1 MKVHFYLLL
10 CLVTVVFSQSTNL
23 YYHKTPFDIIP
34 GEPIEISQLL
44 FSESNIEN
52 GMLYFRNS
60 GEISYQEVE
69 MRFIDGKWVGLIPG
83 DRVTNIGIE
92 YLTVLTTGDG
102 GRIGM
107 PSVEDPFD
115 NPLIINIKT
124 KNSEILVNKTVGKAS
139 TQPNI
144 LILSP
149 ENGSF
154 QKSDE
159 LVISVSLFNAP
170 EIDQKSFQLFIDEI
184 EFTEK
189 TMIFGDVLTLVPEID
204 LGIGLHRIKILF
216 QTTYGIPLSPVE
228 WSFTTSKGI
237 SSLSESFSYKGSI
250 VRKKSSNTASTVT
263 VNEDQ
268 LNLRL
273 EAEISWAKG
282 KYLFNN
288 SSRNSKYSQPLNR
301 RSLILQIT
309 DYLRLERG
317 DVYPSISPMILD
329 GKRVNGRYTNLN
341 LNYGFGFNGIDV
353 FGKNILGFNFNG
365 NFDLKTVSGKLSETV
380 QYKKGLNNAYQLLE
394 DLVQYDDLGNRVYVF
409 SRRGY
414 TFPRKI
420 NAARLSFSLNNRY
433 KGGIHFLKAKDD
445 FEDIKTN
452 ISYNNVFSVSELI
465 TGDSITN
472 YYTIPQFIDSLINQ
486 DTIKIKTKNWNDGT
500 PEENLVFGF
509 DLETA
514 LDNRK
519 LLFQLGWNMSLTNS
533 NIWAGI
539 ASKDSL
545 DIMMDTLV
553 DGKLLDIPI
562 NDIGDFID
570 SYSDI
575 FTVNPLYMTPIIP
588 IDPIAAEES
597 QIRAILNMPS
607 SAYYIRAKASYSFNN
622 VLIEYKQL
630 GPEYKS
636 FGNPYLT
643 NNIREFTINDRLSTL
658 GRRLMFVLSYRY
670 RDNKLSDLIVN
681 PLASR
686 TFSLNTTLVPGP
698 GAPSIILNLQSIGRT
713 NGIDSVDTDQYGNYL
728 GDSRENSQALN
739 IMGSVNIPGKFEKF
753 TTTTSINISSIT
765 YKDNLSSVRESN
777 YFFPKSETQ
786 SISATFSTRFNI
798 PLRTTSSLNKTI
810 IQTPFLNSDD
820 KISIQE
826 NSWTSMSSSATY
838 LFFNNKL
845 RIRSGIDF
853 TSNGKKGDLAT
864 KLYGSKL
871 GGDWDIFDK
880 LTVTL
885 NSSIRL
891 IDNQGNKDDKRD
903 NDQDGKV
910 DELREN
916 WSMSSS
922 GINLTLGYKF

>member
-1 MKVHFYLLL
+1 MKVYFSLLL
-10 CLVTVVFSQSTNL
+10 NFITVVFSQSTNL
-23 YYHKTPFDIIP
+23 YYHKTPLDVNT
-34 GEPIEISQLL
+34 GEAVEISQLL
-44 FSESNIEN
+44 FSDLNIEK

-92 YLTVLTTGDG
+92 YLTVLTTFDG

-107 PSVEDPFD
+107 PLVEDPFI
-115 NPLIINIKT
+115 NPLIINIKPN
-124 KNSEILVNKTVGKAS
+124 KSEDSTNKKDVKTVS
-139 TQPNI
+139 QPDV

-159 LVISVSLFNAP
+159 LVISVSLFNTP
-170 EIDQKSFQLFIDEI
+170 EIDQKSFQIFIDDTD
-184 EFTEK
+184 FTEK
-189 TMIFGDVLTLVPEID
+189 TVIFGDVLSLVPEID
-204 LGIGLHRIKILF
+204 FGIGLHKIKILF
-216 QTTYGIPLSPVE
+216 QTTYGIPLTPIE
-228 WSFTTSKGI
+228 WSFTSSKGL
-237 SSLSESFSYKGSI
+237 SSLSESFSYKGTVI
-250 VRKKSSNTASTVT
+250 RKKSSNTASKVT
-263 VNEDQ
+263 LSEDQ

-273 EAEISWAKG
+273 EAEISWIKG
-282 KYLFNN
+282 KYLLKN
-288 SSRNSKYSQPLNR
+288 SSRNSKYAQPLNR
-301 RSLILQIT
+301 RSLFLQIT
-309 DYLRLERG
+309 DYLRIERG
-317 DVYPSISPMILD
+317 DIYPSISPMILD
-329 GKRVNGRYTNLN
+329 GKRVNGRYTDLD

-353 FGKNILGFNFNG
+353 FGKNFLGFDLNG
-365 NFDLKTVSGKLSETV
+365 NFELKIVSGKLSETV

-394 DLVQYDDLGNRVYVF
+394 DLVQYDEQGNRVYVLT
-409 SRRGY
+409 RRGY

-420 NAARLSFSLNNRY
+420 NAARISFSLNNRY

-445 FEDIKTN
+445 YEDIKTN
-452 ISYNNVFSVSELI
+452 ISYDNFFSVSELI

-486 DTIKIKTKNWNDGT
+486 DTIRIKTKNWNNGT
-500 PEENLVFGF
+500 PQENLVFGF

-533 NIWAGI
+533 NIWAGV

-545 DIMMDTLV
+545 DLMMDTLI

-562 NDIGDFID
+562 NDVGDFID

-575 FTVNPLYMTPIIP
+575 FTVNPLFMTPIIP

-630 GPEYKS
+630 GPEYRS

-658 GRRLMFVLSYRY
+658 GRRLMFVLGYRY
-670 RDNKLSDLIVN
+670 RDNKLSDLVPN
-681 PLASR
+681 PLTSK
-686 TFSLNTTLVPGP
+686 TFSLSTTLVPGP

-739 IMGSVNIPGKFEKF
+739 IMGSVNIPGKFEMF

-765 YKDNLSSVRESN
+765 YSDNLSSVRKSD
-777 YFFPKSETQ
+777 YFFSKSETQ
-786 SISATFSTRFNI
+786 SISATISTRFNI
-798 PLRTTSSLNKTI
+798 PLRTTSSFNTTNI
-810 IQTPFLNSDD
+810 RTPFLNSDD
-820 KISIQE
+820 KVSIQE
-826 NSWTSMSSSATY
+826 NSWTSISSSATY
-838 LFFNNKL
+838 SFFKNKL
-845 RIRSGIDF
+845 RIRGGIDF
-853 TSNGKKGDLAT
+853 TSNGKKGNLAT
-864 KLYGSKL
+864 KLYGSKF

-880 LTVTL
+880 LTLTL
-885 NSSIRL
+885 NSSMRL
-891 IDNQGNKDDKRD
+891 IDNQGNKNDGRD
-903 NDQDGKV
+903 NDQDGEV